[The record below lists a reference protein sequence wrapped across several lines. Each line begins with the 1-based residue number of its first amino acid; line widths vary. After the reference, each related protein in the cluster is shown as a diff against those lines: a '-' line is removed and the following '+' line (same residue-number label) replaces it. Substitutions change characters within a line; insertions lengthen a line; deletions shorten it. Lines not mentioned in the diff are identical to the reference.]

1 MIVSMWMTRD
11 VLSIERNMPLAQA
24 AALMKSRNIRNLPVL
39 AIRDGTPKVVG
50 LLSLTDLLR
59 ALPAKFDPLAPDSH
73 SAVLTAGDV
82 MRHDPSTTTPESPIE
97 EAAAAMRREKIGAL
111 PVVRDGTLV
120 GIITESDIFQAFAKI
135 LETAP
140 GDARVTFDVTVGEDI
155 FVWLADA
162 TRRRGVRVNSFIVT
176 EQGDRPVCVVR
187 FRGGRMEMFLD
198 DLWKSGHKVLNILRI
213 VSPRPR

>member
-1 MIVSMWMTRD
+1 MIVSMWMSRD
-11 VLSIERNMPLAQA
+11 VLTIEQSMPVGQA
-24 AALMKSRNIRNLPVL
+24 AVLMKSRNIRNLPVL

-50 LLSLTDLLR
+50 LLSLTELLR
-59 ALPAKFDPLAPDSH
+59 ALPAGSDPLTPDIR

-82 MRHDPSTTTPESPIE
+82 MRHDPITTTPESPIE
-97 EAAAAMRREKIGAL
+97 EAATAMRHEKIGAL

-120 GIITESDIFQAFAKI
+120 GIITESDIFHAFANI
-135 LETAP
+135 LETAS

-176 EQGDRPVCVVR
+176 EQGDRPVCVAR
-187 FRGGRMEMFLD
+187 FSGGRMEMFLD
-198 DLWKSGHKVLNILRI
+198 DLWKSGHKVLNVLR
-213 VSPRPR
+213 VE